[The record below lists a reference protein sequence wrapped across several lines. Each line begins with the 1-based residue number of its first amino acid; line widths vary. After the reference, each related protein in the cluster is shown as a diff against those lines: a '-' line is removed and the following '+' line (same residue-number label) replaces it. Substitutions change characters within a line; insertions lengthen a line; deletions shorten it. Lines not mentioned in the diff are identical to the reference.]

1 MPRSVD
7 SVLDHAL
14 SVLLPARCVLC
25 GWQAYGAG
33 YDLCAA
39 CEAALP
45 GSSLLPTPGRVTGHL
60 SFRRSFAACAY
71 VRPVDAMIQALK
83 YGGQLVFGRV
93 LGELLARRV
102 AAFGL
107 DGAVDCVLPV
117 PLHPQRHAERGFNQ
131 SAEIARFAARALA
144 LPFEERLAVRRSQ
157 TPPQVGLPPAARQSN
172 VRGAFATAPAPIRGR
187 RIAIVDDVITT
198 GSTVAELARV
208 LCEAGAAAV
217 DVWCVARAS
226 CDTPSRGRRMEGFP
240 GEP

>member
-1 MPRSVD
+1 MPSPVD
-7 SVLDHAL
+7 SVLNHAL
-14 SVLLPARCVLC
+14 SILLPARCVLC
-25 GWQAYGAG
+25 GRQGYRAG

-39 CEAALP
+39 CEAAFP
-45 GSSLLPTPGRVTGHL
+45 GPSLLPTPGEMTGPL
-60 SFRRSFAACAY
+60 RFRRSLAACAY
-71 VRPVDAMIQALK
+71 VRPIDAMVQALK

-93 LGELLARRV
+93 LGELLASRV

-107 DGAVDCVLPV
+107 DGAIDCVLPV

-131 SAEIARFAARALA
+131 SAEIARFTARALA
-144 LPFEERLAVRRSQ
+144 LPLEARLAVRRSQ
-157 TPPQVGLPPAARQSN
+157 TRPQVGLPPVERRSN
-172 VRGAFATAPAPIRGR
+172 VRGAFATAAASIRSC

-226 CDTPSRGRRMEGFP
+226 VDAPSRVRRM
-240 GEP
+240 